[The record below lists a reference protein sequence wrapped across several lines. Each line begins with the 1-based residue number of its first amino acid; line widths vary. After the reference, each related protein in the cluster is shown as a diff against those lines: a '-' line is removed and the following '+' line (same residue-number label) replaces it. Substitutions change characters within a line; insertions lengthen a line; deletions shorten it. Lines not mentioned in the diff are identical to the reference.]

1 MTLHDVDPRPRDNIT
16 DSPHRVELDLGPDVD
31 WVAMDL
37 ILNSYLARS
46 PPRASIEP
54 RPTILSPSARL
65 KPGYIRHVRILPRKV
80 IDGRIR
86 CVTCIRRIGP
96 KIEWSGLGNALF
108 QYSALSYAWGD
119 PTPRHCIF
127 VDGTP
132 HLIAHNLRQFLS
144 DASSDK
150 WYWIDAL
157 SIDQRNSEERRHQ
170 VGIMSTIF
178 RGALEVI
185 VWLGPKCEHSSI
197 LVSLETKAWSAAT
210 VNSVVELCE
219 RPYWGRL
226 WVFQEIKHA
235 RNIMLLSGSHST
247 SWNYLEALF
256 NGRIKLYNILPP
268 ETARRI
274 NCSPAARMIRLRTK
288 LIDTSLWNLLHESR
302 HLECTD
308 RRDRVYALLSM
319 ATEGLEDIEPDYRA
333 SLRSLGTSVLRNHH
347 TINPPESMNFVLQ
360 DWKFIAEVLAANAKG
375 LCQYGVALPDCT
387 RYDTLRWDVSV
398 DDGPGRTSM
407 EEEEVDGRQAK
418 WSASVDDNV
427 GTCRYVTYRY
437 KEEEVQSR
445 RANWSWKNLK
455 AKLTMVSRAQRD

>member
-1 MTLHDVDPRPRDNIT
+1 
-16 DSPHRVELDLGPDVD
+16 
-31 WVAMDL
+31 
-37 ILNSYLARS
+37 
-46 PPRASIEP
+46 
-54 RPTILSPSARL
+54 
-65 KPGYIRHVRILPRKV
+65 VRILPGDFHDPP
-80 IDGRIR
+80 IH
-86 CVTCIRRIGP
+86 CVTRLQRVGFD
-96 KIEWSGLGNALF
+96 IEPGDLVEKF
-108 QYSALSYAWGD
+108 HYCALSYTWGD
-119 PTPRHCIF
+119 ATPRYCIE
-127 VDGTP
+127 VDGVQRFV
-132 HLIAHNLRQFLS
+132 AKNLWQFLS
-144 DASSDK
+144 GACNRGEHR
-150 WYWIDAL
+150 WLWIDAL
-157 SIDQRNSEERRHQ
+157 SINQSDTEERSHQ
-170 VGIMSTIF
+170 VGIMSSIF

-185 VWLGPKCEHSSI
+185 VWLGPDSGHSSI
-197 LVSLETKAWSAAT
+197 LTNLGRLQEAT
-210 VNSVVELCE
+210 TLRRAFVELCE
-219 RPYWGRL
+219 RPYWRRL

-235 RNIMLLSGSHST
+235 RKIMLLSGRDF
-247 SWNYLEALF
+247 LEWDRFAGLF
-256 NGRIKLYNILPP
+256 DGRIKLYNILPT

-274 NCSPAARMIRLRTK
+274 NCSPAAHMVRIRTK

-398 DDGPGRTSM
+398 DDGSGRTSM